1 MDPAVSGP
9 TSAAHGGGGGRAPDV
24 TAAPGPALPAAR
36 GGPAGRSCLEP
47 SDAGGLDAAGALA
60 LLRTGEL
67 SIEGRLVEASN
78 ATLFCAISGGGVE
91 ARCVYKPVRGERPL
105 WDFPDGTLAAR
116 EVAAYALS
124 EQLGAGLV
132 PPTVLRDGPFGTGMA
147 QLWIDV
153 DETVDVVRLVQGG
166 DRRLR
171 RIALFDAV
179 INNADRKGCHLL
191 PAPSGRVYAI
201 DHGVTFHGEDKLR
214 TVLWNWRGKR
224 FDAAERALLDELA
237 AALAG
242 PFGDQLDDLLTRAEV
257 AALRARIDRLRA
269 GDRFPQPSDDWPPIP
284 WPPF

>member
-1 MDPAVSGP
+1 VSGP
-9 TSAAHGGGGGRAPDV
+9 TSAARGEPTPPGRASDD
-24 TAAPGPALPAAR
+24 TAAGPALPAAR
-36 GGPAGRSCLEP
+36 GGPDGRQRLEP
-47 SDAGGLDAAGALA
+47 SDTGGLDADAALT
-60 LLRTGEL
+60 LLRTGEI
-67 SIEGRLVEASN
+67 SVEGRLVEASN
-78 ATLFCAISGGGVE
+78 ATLFCAVSGGGAE

-132 PPTVLRDGPFGTGMA
+132 PPTVLRDGPFGMGMA

-153 DETVDVVRLVQGG
+153 DETVDVVRMVQGG
-166 DRRLR
+166 DGRLR

-224 FDAAERALLDELA
+224 FHAAERALLDELA
-237 AALAG
+237 TALAG
-242 PFGDQLDDLLTRAEV
+242 TFGDQLGDLLTRAEV
-257 AALRARIDRLRA
+257 AALGARIERLRA
-269 GDRFPQPSDDWPPIP
+269 DGRFPQPSDDWPPVP